1 MSQMQDVK
9 SSLLGVEGNKDT
21 NLKSA
26 ITAMVE
32 RLDDGVR
39 RLEMA
44 SETGQPDMREELLSV
59 AQVLSQ
65 QQQEALMTSH
75 IEHL

>member
-1 MSQMQDVK
+1 
-9 SSLLGVEGNKDT
+9 
-21 NLKSA
+21 
-26 ITAMVE
+26 MVE

-44 SETGQPDMREELLSV
+44 SDGSAGPDMREELLSV

-65 QQQEALMTSH
+65 QQQEAYIVSLV
-75 IEHL
+75 E